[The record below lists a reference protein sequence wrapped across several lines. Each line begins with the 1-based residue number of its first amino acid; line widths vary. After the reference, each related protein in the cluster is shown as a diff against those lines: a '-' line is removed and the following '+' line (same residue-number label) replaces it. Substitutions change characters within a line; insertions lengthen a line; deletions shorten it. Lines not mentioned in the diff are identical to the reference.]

1 MRAGKLDRRIRI
13 ERAETG
19 ENTLGEE
26 ALTWLPLAEVWA
38 AVAPGPGR
46 ERFASAETAAEATT
60 VFTIRWQRQLADLSP
75 KDRIKYPVH
84 HGDYFNI
91 HAVVEVGRREGL
103 QITATHRGD
112 T

>member
-26 ALTWLPLAEVWA
+26 TLTWLPLADVWA
-38 AVAPGPGR
+38 AVAPAPGR

-60 VFTIRWQRQLADLSP
+60 VFTIRWQRQLDDLGP
-75 KDRIKYPVH
+75 KDRIRYPSRQ
-84 HGDYFNI
+84 GSYYNI
-91 HAVVEVGRREGL
+91 HAVVEIGRREAL

-112 T
+112 E